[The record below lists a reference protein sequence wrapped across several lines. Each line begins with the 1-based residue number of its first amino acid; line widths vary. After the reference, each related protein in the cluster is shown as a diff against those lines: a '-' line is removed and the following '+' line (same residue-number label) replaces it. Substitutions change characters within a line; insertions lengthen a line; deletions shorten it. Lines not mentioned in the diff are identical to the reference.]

1 MSWNEEKVE
10 KLKLEIPL
18 QVKIL
23 ITTLKKIILNKK
35 EEEKVDFNH

>member
-10 KLKLEIPL
+10 KLKLEMHL

-23 ITTLKKIILNKK
+23 IIVWKKTLPNKK
-35 EEEKVDFNH
+35 KAEKASFNP